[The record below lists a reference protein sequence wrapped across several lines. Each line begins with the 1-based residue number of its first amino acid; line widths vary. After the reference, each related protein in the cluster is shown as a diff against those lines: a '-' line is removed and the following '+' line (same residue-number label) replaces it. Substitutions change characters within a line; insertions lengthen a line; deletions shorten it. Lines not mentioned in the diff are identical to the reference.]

1 MVGLSGVGSHDLI
14 SPGLSLQI
22 AWYLDISDGLYL
34 DNSAAG
40 LVKSYLRLPGT
51 WYLDI
56 SAANLIRSDCL
67 VLGILIS
74 VSTAGLISSNL
85 RWPGTWL
92 EEHARTGLTTLTGDR
107 PEMEISVT
115 IKKKDLEVDLEP
127 SHAEEGEECERHKVE
142 QGWLGSLEHLRHSNL
157 PQNSCLKIQS

>member
-1 MVGLSGVGSHDLI
+1 MI

-22 AWYLDISDGLYL
+22 AWYLDISDGLHF
-34 DNSAAG
+34 DNSAAS
-40 LVKSYLRLPGT
+40 LVKTYLRWPGT

-56 SAANLIRSDCL
+56 SAA
-67 VLGILIS
+67 
-74 VSTAGLISSNL
+74 GLISSSL

-92 EEHARTGLTTLTGDR
+92 EEHVRTGLTTLTGDR

-115 IKKKDLEVDLEP
+115 IEKKDLEVDLEP
-127 SHAEEGEECERHKVE
+127 GHAEEGEECERHKVE

-157 PQNSCLKIQS
+157 SKKSCLKSQS

>member
-1 MVGLSGVGSHDLI
+1 MASILI
-14 SPGLSLQI
+14 TVLQ
-22 AWYLDISDGLYL
+22 AWSNRI
-34 DNSAAG
+34 
-40 LVKSYLRLPGT
+40 
-51 WYLDI
+51 
-56 SAANLIRSDCL
+56 SDCL

-74 VSTAGLISSNL
+74 VRTAGLISSNL

-107 PEMEISVT
+107 PEREISLT

>member
-1 MVGLSGVGSHDLI
+1 MFGLSGVGSHDLI

-22 AWYLDISDGLYL
+22 SWYLDISDGLYL

-40 LVKSYLRLPGT
+40 LVKTYLRWP
-51 WYLDI
+51 
-56 SAANLIRSDCL
+56 
-67 VLGILIS
+67 
-74 VSTAGLISSNL
+74 GLISSSL

-92 EEHARTGLTTLTGDR
+92 EEHVQTGLTTLTGDR

-115 IKKKDLEVDLEP
+115 IKNKDLEVDLEP

-157 PQNSCLKIQS
+157 SKNSCLRSQS

>member
-1 MVGLSGVGSHDLI
+1 MFGLSGVGSHDLI

-56 SAANLIRSDCL
+56 GAHCRFDQLKSQMAWYLAGGTCTNGSDHIDRRS
-67 VLGILIS
+67 
-74 VSTAGLISSNL
+74 
-85 RWPGTWL
+85 P
-92 EEHARTGLTTLTGDR
+92 
-107 PEMEISVT
+107 
-115 IKKKDLEVDLEP
+115 
-127 SHAEEGEECERHKVE
+127 
-142 QGWLGSLEHLRHSNL
+142 
-157 PQNSCLKIQS
+157 

>member
-1 MVGLSGVGSHDLI
+1 MNLI
-14 SPGLSLQI
+14 
-22 AWYLDISDGLYL
+22 
-34 DNSAAG
+34 
-40 LVKSYLRLPGT
+40 KSEGRVLGT

-56 SAANLIRSDCL
+56 RA
-67 VLGILIS
+67 
-74 VSTAGLISSNL
+74 AGLISSNL

-115 IKKKDLEVDLEP
+115 IKNKDLEVDLEP
-127 SHAEEGEECERHKVE
+127 GHAEEGEECERHKVE

-157 PQNSCLKIQS
+157 SKKSCLKSQS

>member
-1 MVGLSGVGSHDLI
+1 MFGLSGVGSHDLI

-56 SAANLIRSDCL
+56 RA
-67 VLGILIS
+67 
-74 VSTAGLISSNL
+74 AGLISSNL

-107 PEMEISVT
+107 PEREISLT

-157 PQNSCLKIQS
+157 SQNSCLKSQS

>member
-1 MVGLSGVGSHDLI
+1 MASILI
-14 SPGLSLQI
+14 TVLQ
-22 AWYLDISDGLYL
+22 AWSNRI
-34 DNSAAG
+34 
-40 LVKSYLRLPGT
+40 
-51 WYLDI
+51 
-56 SAANLIRSDCL
+56 SDCL

-107 PEMEISVT
+107 PEMKISVT
-115 IKKKDLEVDLEP
+115 IKNKDLEVDLEP

-157 PQNSCLKIQS
+157 SQNSCLKSQS

>member
-1 MVGLSGVGSHDLI
+1 MI

-22 AWYLDISDGLYL
+22 SWYLDISDGLYL
-34 DNSAAG
+34 DNNAAG

-56 SAANLIRSDCL
+56 RA
-67 VLGILIS
+67 
-74 VSTAGLISSNL
+74 AGLISSNL

-107 PEMEISVT
+107 PEREILLT

-142 QGWLGSLEHLRHSNL
+142 QGWLGSLEHLRYSNL
-157 PQNSCLKIQS
+157 SQNSCLKGQS